1 LRGAVEA
8 GFSAARGA
16 ALLLLLFTIAAGL
29 ATLLFALAGLAD
41 AVAALFGRGF
51 GLAIE
56 RDVLAAFE
64 AAALVLA
71 FFITSLRLTEFS
83 GKGNPSVEAGRFL
96 HRVLVDEAFDRLI
109 EHPLLDRRFLRFA
122 GQCVQ
127 SRELRK
133 SRLAQSGGTR
143 LPRSHD

>member
-1 LRGAVEA
+1 LRGAVAA

-83 GKGNPSVEAGRFL
+83 GKGNPSVEQGWIL
-96 HRVLVDEAFDRLI
+96 HRILVDGASADRASPSVDSALC
-109 EHPLLDRRFLRFA
+109 DTA
-122 GQCVQ
+122 N
-127 SRELRK
+127 
-133 SRLAQSGGTR
+133 GGM
-143 LPRSHD
+143 

>member
-1 LRGAVEA
+1 MKPFRTIEGH
-8 GFSAARGA
+8 AAP
-16 ALLLLLFTIAAGL
+16 LLEDNIDTDVI
-29 ATLLFALAGLAD
+29 
-41 AVAALFGRGF
+41 VR
-51 GLAIE
+51 IE
-56 RDVLAAFE
+56 RIARLKRGEFAAWAFE

-122 GQCVQ
+122 GQCAQ